1 METNAPAPATP
12 EVTPTPAPAPVV
24 ASTPAPT
31 PQMAEG
37 GAVDNMTSGKMNWKD
52 IAISIVV
59 IAVGVLGTIYYRKAI
74 KKLDDQ
80 VSGEEF
86 DNLAGKVDEHDV
98 NLKRAL
104 GNKYKK
110 M

>member
-1 METNAPAPATP
+1 MDTNAPAPATP
-12 EVTPTPAPAPVV
+12 EVAPAPAPAPVV
-24 ASTPAPT
+24 ASTPAPA

-37 GAVDNMTSGKMNWKD
+37 GAVDSMTSGKMNWKD
-52 IAISIVV
+52 IAITIVV
-59 IAVGVLGTIYYRKAI
+59 IVAGVLGAMYYRKGI

-80 VSGEEF
+80 ITGEEF

-98 NLKRAL
+98 NLKKAL

>member
-1 METNAPAPATP
+1 MEAQTTP
-12 EVTPTPAPAPVV
+12 TAEATPTPAPATTP
-24 ASTPAPT
+24 TPAPT
-31 PQMAEG
+31 PAPQMEEG
-37 GAVDNMTSGKMNWKD
+37 GAIHSITSGKMNWLD
-52 IAISIVV
+52 ITISI
-59 IAVGVLGTIYYRKAI
+59 IFIGVGALGALYFRKAY

-86 DNLAGKVDEHDV
+86 DKLAGKVDEHDW

-110 M
+110 K

>member
-1 METNAPAPATP
+1 MDTNAPATPDVAQAPA
-12 EVTPTPAPAPVV
+12 PAPAPVV
-24 ASTPAPT
+24 APTPAPA

-37 GAVDNMTSGKMNWKD
+37 GAVDSVTSGKMNWKD
-52 IAISIVV
+52 IVISVVV
-59 IAVGVLGTIYYRKAI
+59 IAVGVLGAIYYRKAI

-80 VSGEEF
+80 VTGEEF
-86 DNLAGKVDEHDV
+86 DNLAGKVDEHDA
-98 NLKRAL
+98 NLKKAL

>member
-1 METNAPAPATP
+1 MDTNAPATP
-12 EVTPTPAPAPVV
+12 EVAPAPAPAPAPVV
-24 ASTPAPT
+24 APTPAPA

-37 GAVDNMTSGKMNWKD
+37 GAVDSVTSGKMNWKD
-52 IAISIVV
+52 IVISVVV
-59 IAVGVLGTIYYRKAI
+59 IAVGVLGAIYYRKAI

-80 VSGEEF
+80 VTGEEF
-86 DNLAGKVDEHDV
+86 DNLAGKVDEHDA
-98 NLKRAL
+98 NLKKAL